1 VVGGNVTKRADIDAA
16 VRQAVNGFGHLDA
29 VVNNAGWTH
38 RNKPMLDLSEDEFDR
53 VFSINVKSIYLMT
66 SAVVPITQ

>member
-1 VVGGNVTKRADIDAA
+1 LELAKGSVLVVIALARGAND
-16 VRQAVNGFGHLDA
+16 
-29 VVNNAGWTH
+29 AGWTH

-53 VFSINVKSIYLMT
+53 AFSANVKPIYLMT